1 MNILYIIAVLIRL
14 GLLNSPEEWN
24 TKTPAEKQQLE
35 YVVNDDLTL
44 GKQ

>member
-14 GLLNSPEEWN
+14 GLLNSTEEWN

-35 YVVNDDLTL
+35 YIITDFVGT
-44 GKQ
+44 GKT